1 MTELGE
7 LSLGYSLLERNADSG
22 YRLRASRCPR
32 CGDVRVPP
40 RELCPN
46 DSTPCTSTG
55 LTGAG
60 TIYEAVNIV
69 IPPQGFDAPFWAG
82 YVDLDEGVRLFAQI
96 ACADGESL
104 PQHGQRVQMSV
115 KLIGNPDR
123 RVLAPEFTRV
133 AS

>member
-7 LSLGYSLLERNADSG
+7 LSVGDSLLERGAEGG

-40 RELCPN
+40 REVCPK
-46 DSTPCTSTG
+46 DSTRCTPAG

-82 YVDLDEGVRLFAQI
+82 YVDLDEGVRFFGQI
-96 ACADGESL
+96 ACAEGE
-104 PQHGQRVQMSV
+104 PPPRHGQRVQMSV
-115 KLIGNPDR
+115 EWIGNAGS
-123 RVLAPEFTRV
+123 RVLAPVFGRV
-133 AS
+133 AN